1 MGAGVIA
8 VAPVEPVP
16 TTEVR
21 TASAAVQLTAAP
33 NPFEYY
39 PLVLGRSLS
48 NVGDRL
54 DEYFADPLPIL
65 AAIAGNQLR
74 AFDSIVGA
82 VVSLDPVAVVRA
94 VLHAVTQP
102 AVNLARVLSTGEP
115 FVTAASFLVR
125 LALPVVSGV
134 YAAGAAIGD
143 AVEALFDLDI
153 VGAVNAVI
161 NLPARVVDG
170 FLNGFVD
177 GETPSHTG
185 LLDPVLSQPAA
196 DELTGPF
203 AFLIKSLQEI
213 GETISTPSPLS
224 TADALPPV
232 SQPPAPQTSV
242 VTLAVAEPV
251 DEAAPDAETPLEA
264 EQETETETEAGIE
277 DAEGPEDATT
287 DEAGEDTP
295 GEDGTGDDGP
305 SAAADPDRERSARK
319 ADDTGRGSPSP
330 RDKSESSD
338 AGTAGDGD

>member
-8 VAPVEPVP
+8 VVPVEPVT

-39 PLVLGRSLS
+39 PQVLGRSLS
-48 NVGDRL
+48 NAGDRL

-115 FVTAASFLVR
+115 FATAASFLVR

-161 NLPARVVDG
+161 NLPARIVDG

-177 GETPSHTG
+177 GENPSHTG
-185 LLDPVLSQPAA
+185 LLDPVLGAPAA

-213 GETISTPSPLS
+213 GETTSTTPSPLS

-251 DEAAPDAETPLEA
+251 EEAAPDAETPLEA
-264 EQETETETEAGIE
+264 EQETETEAGIE

-287 DEAGEDTP
+287 DEAGEDAP

-305 SAAADPDRERSARK
+305 SAATDPDREKSARK